1 MSLYIHKQMGVNMRR
16 GKKIGI
22 VLVAAMSLMLTAC
35 GESVPEMTEEENAQ
49 VVEYAAGLLLKY
61 DQNYENRLVEE
72 EPEAAGKTSEKERAE
87 SGEIEQE
94 PQVLQKETWTANTS
108 AVEAN
113 NSDQGF
119 CGIQGVEVKY
129 INYELTDV
137 YPDENVEEASYAM
150 SAESGYKF
158 LVLNFEMKNTT
169 QQDIDVNMA
178 STGAKFKISVNGG
191 QPEYALT
198 TILLNDL
205 STFMGTIGVGDTKDL
220 VLVGEVSEQEANA
233 IWSVALALGEESL
246 TDPVASDVSAD
257 ATDSAVANAD

>member
-72 EPEAAGKTSEKERAE
+72 DPEAEEKASEKEKTE
-87 SGEIEQE
+87 SDEVKQE
-94 PQVLQKETWTANTS
+94 SQETQAADTS

-113 NSDQGF
+113 KSVQGF
-119 CGIQGVEVKY
+119 YGIKGVEVKY
-129 INYELTDV
+129 INYELKDV
-137 YPDENVEEASYAM
+137 YPDGNVEEASYAM
-150 SAESGYKF
+150 SAESGYKL

-169 QQDIDVNMA
+169 QQDVDVNMA
-178 STGAKFKISVNGG
+178 STGVKFKISVNGG

-198 TILLNDL
+198 TILPNDL
-205 STFMGTIGVGDTKDL
+205 STYMGTISVGDTKNL
-220 VLVGEVSEQEANA
+220 VLVGEVSEQEAGA
-233 IWSVALALGEESL
+233 IWSVALALGDGSSAG
-246 TDPVASDVSAD
+246 PVAPDVSTD
-257 ATDSAVANAD
+257 ATDSVDSAVTNAD